1 MSSFLEIVNIT
12 DIADITEPAKKL
24 SGWQTSERS
33 WANVAPG
40 LRPRQSIEGLSSE
53 IISFQ

>member
-40 LRPRQSIEGLSSE
+40 LRPGQSIEGLSSE